1 MRPDETELESVDLMH
16 YIDIAWKRRWQII
29 IPTVIVAVLA
39 GIVSLLLPKVWEV
52 DAIIIPSKFLA
63 QNEAGEFREVLV
75 ASPIQIAGQISQ
87 RSYDAV
93 ISAEQNI
100 PIRKFPRISAENLRN
115 TNLIRISIR
124 ERDPQ
129 SGQKILQS
137 LFNHLKSDFDKK
149 IDVEISSLSNQV
161 ERTKNKILDLEN
173 EIKTKENEIIK
184 KQNDIILK
192 ELDAKAKELDAAS
205 RLIEK
210 EKIKK
215 DIESDQNRMKIIEQR
230 ILSIQ
235 EEMKSVK
242 SRIDEL
248 DRLQQ
253 KSVTEKREEADTL
266 ALLLYSNEV
275 QQNLRYFNS
284 LDEKISAERL
294 NIETILNSIKNKE
307 QQLLQIDNQVL
318 QINNQISQIKTSGE
332 TIRAEINSVQNDI
345 RKVENSISDERN
357 NIKLL
362 EDKKNRIDYTQMIKE
377 PASSKNPV
385 FPNKRLF
392 VIIAGLVTF
401 CLLLGIVFLKDSLKN
416 RKKMDPAKN

>member
-124 ERDPQ
+124 ERNPQ

-173 EIKTKENEIIK
+173 EIKTKENEIKK

-377 PASSKNPV
+377 PTPSKSPV
-385 FPNKRLF
+385 SPKKILF
-392 VIIAGLVTF
+392 VMIAGLAAF
-401 CLLLGIVFLKDSLKN
+401 CLSLGIVTFKENLDGR
-416 RKKMDPAKN
+416 RKMK

>member
-63 QNEAGEFREVLV
+63 QNEAGEFREILV

-124 ERDPQ
+124 ERNPQ

-173 EIKTKENEIIK
+173 EIKTKENEIKK

-377 PASSKNPV
+377 PTSSKNPV

-392 VIIAGLVTF
+392 VIIAGLVSF
-401 CLLLGIVFLKDSLKN
+401 CLLLGIIFLKDSLEN
-416 RKKMDPAKN
+416 RKKMDRARN

>member
-1 MRPDETELESVDLMH
+1 MRPDETELESFDLMH

-173 EIKTKENEIIK
+173 EIKTKENEIKK

-377 PASSKNPV
+377 PTPSKSPV
-385 FPNKRLF
+385 SPKKILF
-392 VIIAGLVTF
+392 VMIAGLAAF
-401 CLLLGIVFLKDSLKN
+401 CLSLGIVTFKENLDGR
-416 RKKMDPAKN
+416 RKMK